1 MNHLPITKSTDA
13 SKSRSPV
20 RSITTV
26 LLTIGVVATIAVTG
40 WKLNQ
45 QYNLSSSL
53 MSYAFL
59 VATGL
64 AIVYRIANPI
74 GWNLIVRG
82 MGHNVRVFETTRI
95 WLLAESRRWLPG
107 GIWGYTS
114 RAVASQEI
122 GMTKTAATASMAIEL
137 LVTITAAVCVSIV
150 GMMIHYTELYSVA
163 SELFQELG
171 LDSNFV
177 LASVFAGVVALT
189 GVWILRNQ
197 LKQKITV
204 ASQKFDSLRGVNI
217 KTNWLAG
224 AVGYFVLMAVL
235 NGAVNSVLLNAVSTE
250 NVPGVAMIA
259 ATATAWIIG
268 FFAVFS
274 PGGILVRE
282 AALAALLLPWLPYE
296 TGFMLAILSRFAQ
309 LIAEVVGMAVL
320 IRKRSWTGVVS
331 AKT

>member
-1 MNHLPITKSTDA
+1 MNHLPITKSTDV
-13 SKSRSPV
+13 SSSRLSV
-20 RSITTV
+20 RSIATA
-26 LLTIGVVATIAVTG
+26 LLTVVVVVTIAITG

-59 VATGL
+59 AATGL
-64 AIVYRIANPI
+64 AIVYRIANPL
-74 GWNLIVRG
+74 GWNLIVKG
-82 MGHNVRVFETTRI
+82 MGHNAGVSETTRI

-137 LVTITAAVCVSIV
+137 LVTITAAVCVSII
-150 GMMIHYTELYSVA
+150 GMVVHYGELHSAA
-163 SELFQELG
+163 SELFLELG
-171 LDSNFV
+171 LDSNLV
-177 LASVFAGVVALT
+177 LASVFAGVVAIAS
-189 GVWILRNQ
+189 VWILRNQ
-197 LKQKITV
+197 LKQKIIV
-204 ASQKFDSLRGVNI
+204 ASQKFESLRGVSI

-224 AVGYFVLMAVL
+224 AVGYFVLMTVL

-250 NVPGVAMIA
+250 NVPWVAMIA
-259 ATATAWIIG
+259 VTATAWIIG

-296 TGFMLAILSRFAQ
+296 TGFTLAILSRFAQ
-309 LIAEVVGMAVL
+309 LIAEVVGMVVL
-320 IRKRSWTGVVS
+320 IRKRSWTGAVS

>member
-1 MNHLPITKSTDA
+1 MHSA
-13 SKSRSPV
+13 
-20 RSITTV
+20 
-26 LLTIGVVATIAVTG
+26 
-40 WKLNQ
+40 
-45 QYNLSSSL
+45 
-53 MSYAFL
+53 
-59 VATGL
+59 
-64 AIVYRIANPI
+64 
-74 GWNLIVRG
+74 
-82 MGHNVRVFETTRI
+82 
-95 WLLAESRRWLPG
+95 
-107 GIWGYTS
+107 
-114 RAVASQEI
+114 
-122 GMTKTAATASMAIEL
+122 
-137 LVTITAAVCVSIV
+137 
-150 GMMIHYTELYSVA
+150 A

-204 ASQKFDSLRGVNI
+204 ASQKFDSLRSVNI
-217 KTNWLAG
+217 KTNWLVG

-250 NVPGVAMIA
+250 NVPWVAMIA

-320 IRKRSWTGVVS
+320 IRKRSWTGVVP